1 MLYLVATGDYKGP
14 SENHLSFTKGQ
25 RIEFLER
32 TENGFI
38 KGKLDGKVGIFP
50 SSLITIET
58 RPLSIIQNQP
68 IKYSTETKDDTG
80 SISSSTSTSTSSLT
94 TPRAESSKDA
104 SGEQQPST
112 STING
117 QSSSTSPILQSN
129 GTTNT
134 TTSSTSNNN
143 IGDNISE
150 KSFGDYDD
158 TTSNHSKS
166 ASRLSV
172 ASFSTTTTATTTTTT
187 TTTATS
193 SKDKDKKDKKEK
205 KEKKDKKSKDDD
217 KSEKEGLYRK
227 SKGSS
232 SSSSSSSSST
242 KRRYANRKACE
253 PWVVKKYEDIP
264 EEVKSDMLKEDI
276 PIKDIQDHFKLFLR
290 ILKFITRQKI
300 TLLIPIDPTIPTKE
314 MNLLDLSDAESVA
327 KSTTMFTREEIRTSA
342 FDNVDAFVDAP
353 IMDDN
358 EKAAKTTEIKL
369 ERKRILTGISTEFL
383 GQASTTIRV
392 IPSSDIKKRIKF
404 THMVGRGQYGKVY
417 DALYDKK
424 RVCVKV
430 VNYSTPK
437 EQHNVL
443 QEIGFLTQCDH
454 PNILKYNCSV
464 LYGSDLFIVSEFI
477 QGGTLEQASASSHV
491 FKETQVGFIG
501 LELLKA
507 ISYLHEKKLI
517 HRDIKAANV
526 MVSTDGEVK
535 LIDFGL
541 CASVEKGGSQHMVG
555 SPYYMS
561 PEMIRGE
568 ECSYPS
574 DIWSFGICILELLFK
589 KPPHRDSRM
598 KAMFYNAINGI
609 DFPKIRC
616 SIDLKDML
624 WQCFESNPE
633 KRSTVDKLMRHPF
646 FKRCESKSQM
656 KSVFT
661 DMFSTSSKNSI
672 STTGFF

>member
-14 SENHLSFTKGQ
+14 TESHLSFTKGQ

-68 IKYSTETKDDTG
+68 IKFSTENNDTG

-112 STING
+112 TVVNG
-117 QSSSTSPILQSN
+117 QQSSSTSPILQP
-129 GTTNT
+129 NT
-134 TTSSTSNNN
+134 TTTTTSTSN
-143 IGDNISE
+143 IGDNFSE
-150 KSFGDYDD
+150 RSFGDYDD

-166 ASRLSV
+166 VSRLSV
-172 ASFSTTTTATTTTTT
+172 ASFSTTTTTTTT

-193 SKDKDKKDKKEK
+193 SKDKDKKEK
-205 KEKKDKKSKDDD
+205 KEKKDKKDKKGKDED
-217 KSEKEGLYRK
+217 KSDKEGLYRK
-227 SKGSS
+227 SKSGSS
-232 SSSSSSSSST
+232 SSSG

-253 PWVVKKYEDIP
+253 PWVVAKYDDIP
-264 EEVKSDMLKEDI
+264 EEVKSDILKEDI
-276 PIKDIQDHFKLFLR
+276 PIKDIQEHFKLFLR
-290 ILKFITRQKI
+290 IVKFITRQKI
-300 TLLIPIDPTIPTKE
+300 TLLIPIDPSVPTKE

-327 KSTTMFTREEIRTSA
+327 KSTSMFSREEIRTSA

-454 PNILKYNCSV
+454 PNIMKYNCSV

-477 QGGTLEQASASSHV
+477 QGGTLEQASTLSHV
-491 FKETQVGFIG
+491 FKETQVGYIG
-501 LELLKA
+501 LELLKSIA
-507 ISYLHEKKLI
+507 YLHEKKLI

-589 KPPHRDSRM
+589 KPPHRDSRL

-633 KRSTVDKLMRHPF
+633 KRSSVDKLMRHPF
-646 FKRCESKSQM
+646 FKRCDTKSQM
-656 KSVFT
+656 KTVFS

>member
-14 SENHLSFTKGQ
+14 SENHLSFSKGQ

-134 TTSSTSNNN
+134 TTSSSSSNNNN

-172 ASFSTTTTATTTTTT
+172 ASFSTTTTTTTT

-227 SKGSS
+227 SKGS

-454 PNILKYNCSV
+454 PNILKYTCSV